1 MDKDTAAKLE
11 GMLLGGRLHL
21 HAIADHVRDHA
32 AEQDRHEFLL
42 KIGTAMTELL
52 QISWAL
58 YKRHPG
64 LDPYPEETRLANE
77 IKERSLGLRPRDDSE
92 V

>member
-1 MDKDTAAKLE
+1 MDLEAAAKLE
-11 GMLLGGRLHL
+11 GLLLGGRLHL

-32 AEQDRHEFLL
+32 PEQDRRAYLL

-58 YKRHPG
+58 YERHPG
-64 LDPYPEETRLANE
+64 LDPYPEETRLAE
-77 IKERSLGLRPRDDSE
+77 QMRRDPSGQQD
-92 V
+92 